1 MSMKVI
7 GKEAVDYVSRKT
19 NQPVKGITLYCTEPR
34 EGVNGLAVER
44 IFISARSSMYGD
56 CMALPLDTDIMVAY
70 NRYGSVDFIQRVS
83 VDKKG

>member
-1 MSMKVI
+1 MEEKNHNKY
-7 GKEAVDYVSRKT
+7 GHGGET
-19 NQPVKGITLYCTEPR
+19 GFL
-34 EGVNGLAVER
+34 
-44 IFISARSSMYGD
+44 IFILHRCMYGD